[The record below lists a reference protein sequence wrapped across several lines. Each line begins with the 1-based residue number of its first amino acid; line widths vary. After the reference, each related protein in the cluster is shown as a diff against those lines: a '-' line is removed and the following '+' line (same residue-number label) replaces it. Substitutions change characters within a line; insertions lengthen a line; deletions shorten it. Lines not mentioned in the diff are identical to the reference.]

1 MKPTRDLLIGLVGI
15 IGLIGL
21 AAMLLLFGE
30 LRFEEPQRYEVVMAL
45 DNAAGLTPGSPVSMN
60 GVEIGRVDSSTTAID
75 PREGVLLEL
84 SILDSVKIPRDVR
97 VSIVTSFVGDTRLSL
112 RTAPSEPGQPDP
124 GFIQPGETL
133 RASAGE
139 LLDEIA
145 DLLDERIASFSD
157 TAESIEQMAATFT
170 KVGQRL
176 DALLSTLETEDGEPI
191 DLAQSIRR
199 IDATVDEALVW
210 LSDDGL
216 RGTID
221 EVAIEARETLETVRS
236 TAKSWDEAAIKLSE
250 EVDVASDSVDEA
262 TVAFIESSRQLNAAL
277 RNLQDL
283 TEQVNQ
289 GQGTLGMLLKNPDL
303 YRSVNDAAVRL
314 EKVLREA
321 QLLLE
326 KYRKEGIP
334 INL

>member
-1 MKPTRDLLIGLVGI
+1 MKPTRDLLIGLTGIVGI
-15 IGLIGL
+15 IGLM
-21 AAMLLLFGE
+21 AMLLLFGE
-30 LRFEEPQRYEVVMAL
+30 IRFQEPERYPVVFQL
-45 DNAAGLTPGSPVSMN
+45 DNAAGLTPGAPVSIN
-60 GVEIGRVDSSTTAID
+60 GVEIGRVESTTTAAD
-75 PREGVLLEL
+75 PQEGVLLEL
-84 SILDSVKIPRDVR
+84 SVLESVRIPRDVR
-97 VSIVTSFVGDTRLSL
+97 VSISTSFVGDTRLAL
-112 RTAPSEPGQPDP
+112 RTTPREPGATDP
-124 GFIQPGETL
+124 GYLQPGETL

-145 DLLDERIASFSD
+145 GLLDDRIAAFSD
-157 TAESIEQMAATFT
+157 TAESIKEMAATYT
-170 KVGQRL
+170 RVGQRL
-176 DALLSTLETEDGEPI
+176 DTILATMESSDGTPI
-191 DLAQSIRR
+191 DLAASIRR
-199 IDATVDEALVW
+199 VDEAASAAIDW

-221 EVAIEARETLETVRS
+221 ELAVEAKSTLETVRS
-236 TAKSWDEAAIKLSE
+236 TAQSWDEAAANLTT
-250 EVDVASDSVDEA
+250 EVSSASDSVDEA

-283 TEQVNQ
+283 TEQVNT
-289 GQGTLGMLLKNPDL
+289 GKGTIGMLLTNPDL

-314 EKVLREA
+314 EKVLRET

>member
-1 MKPTRDLLIGLVGI
+1 MKPTRDLLIGFVGI
-15 IGLIGL
+15 IGLVGL
-21 AAMLLLFGE
+21 ASMLLLFGE
-30 LRFEEPQRYEVVMAL
+30 IRFQEPEQYRVVLAL
-45 DNAAGLTPGSPVSMN
+45 DNAAGVTPGSPVSIN
-60 GVEIGRVDSSTTAID
+60 GVEVGRVETTTTALD
-75 PREGVLLEL
+75 PRDGVLLEL
-84 SILDSVKIPRDVR
+84 SVLDSVQIPRDVR
-97 VSIVTSFVGDTRLSL
+97 VSIATSFVGDTRLSL
-112 RTAPSEPGQPDP
+112 RTRPREADAADP
-124 GFIQPGETL
+124 GYLQPGETL

-170 KVGQRL
+170 RVGERL
-176 DALLSTLETEDGEPI
+176 DTLLGTLETEDGEPI
-191 DLAQSIRR
+191 NLAESIRR
-199 IDATVDEALVW
+199 VDATVEEALEW

-221 EVAIEARETLETVRS
+221 EVAVEARETLQTVRS
-236 TAKSWDEAAIKLSE
+236 TAESWDEAAVRLSE

-283 TEQVNQ
+283 TEQVNT
-289 GQGTLGMLLKNPDL
+289 GQGTIGLLLRNPDL

-314 EKVLREA
+314 ERVLREA